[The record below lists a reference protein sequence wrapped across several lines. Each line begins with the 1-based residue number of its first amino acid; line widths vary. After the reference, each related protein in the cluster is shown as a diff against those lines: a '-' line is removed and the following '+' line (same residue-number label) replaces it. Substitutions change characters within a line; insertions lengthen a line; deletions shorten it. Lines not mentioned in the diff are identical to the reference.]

1 MVEIPQ
7 HELNNLAS
15 MDGYEKM
22 LEMDRMCRV
31 YQTDEA
37 TIQAA
42 LAHLA
47 TPQPASPVAPSDPA
61 SWDTSYKEIPDV
73 AASPSRPTLVDKQ
86 QFRFEYDPSRDA
98 ADRREQVAQAI
109 LCSACGVALGIPD
122 IRPIKVTCPSCMF
135 EVTYTD

>member
-15 MDGYEKM
+15 MGGYEKM

-135 EVTYTD
+135 EATYTD

>member
-47 TPQPASPVAPSDPA
+47 TPQPASPAPPSDPA
-61 SWDTSYKEIPDV
+61 SSDSSFKSIP
-73 AASPSRPTLVDKQ
+73 ALASSPSLAHYSD
-86 QFRFEYDPSRDA
+86 
-98 ADRREQVAQAI
+98 
-109 LCSACGVALGIPD
+109 
-122 IRPIKVTCPSCMF
+122 
-135 EVTYTD
+135 